1 MASVP
6 DILVT
11 TADSRILLVV
21 GAKFNAGELAD
32 IELPLK
38 GYMVQMGVPIGL
50 LVTPKIM
57 GIYRN
62 RYTGIS
68 EKSVERIKLVDI
80 PESWPAF
87 SCDPASS
94 SGNSNTSQQVIRHE
108 SPHGTAAHHKT
119 CHAEC
124 HTSWQGGDVQ
134 RPNDSRDRER
144 LSRVGSGRQ
153 QAAGDRVQR
162 FGVKTSIAS
171 SSHRYEL
178 ASSAAG
184 GGFRQWSC
192 ARCMSSSVR

>member
-87 SCDPASS
+87 SRFQSLLPK
-94 SGNSNTSQQVIRHE
+94 Q
-108 SPHGTAAHHKT
+108 
-119 CHAEC
+119 
-124 HTSWQGGDVQ
+124 
-134 RPNDSRDRER
+134 
-144 LSRVGSGRQ
+144 GSGQ
-153 QAAGDRVQR
+153 NFSGLALDFEEQVQ
-162 FGVKTSIAS
+162 SWL
-171 SSHRYEL
+171 E
-178 ASSAAG
+178 
-184 GGFRQWSC
+184 
-192 ARCMSSSVR
+192 